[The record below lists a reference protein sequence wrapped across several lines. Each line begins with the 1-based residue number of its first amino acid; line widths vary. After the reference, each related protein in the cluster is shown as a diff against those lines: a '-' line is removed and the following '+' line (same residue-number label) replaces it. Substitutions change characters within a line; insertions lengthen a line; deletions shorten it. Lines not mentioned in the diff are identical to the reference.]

1 MPSFDDLKAGV
12 PNAWR
17 FTPTWMREL
26 INEIQATTIDLDTE
40 QTLENK
46 SFDTVGFLHQGSTP
60 ANPALGFTK
69 MYIKSDG
76 NPYILS
82 SAGVERG
89 MLFPSVFT
97 SNSIGTFNDFAF
109 GNASLI
115 RMTNAGTTVLQ
126 GLLAGT
132 PGQTVKIVSAGS
144 GNVEIAHENAGS
156 AVANRIINTVTSAN
170 TILAAGKGYAIYI
183 YDGTSQRWR
192 LVEHR
197 QGASITYG
205 VTWTAVSVNP
215 AIGNGTLNGSY
226 FIDGNTVKIF
236 ISLTAGTTTT
246 FGTGAYRFSLPV
258 AGIAGKLSAMMSGI
272 ATDASAGLSYV
283 PAPAFISTT
292 SLALFSNGIGQYS
305 PTVPFT
311 WATGDVITFYAEYQ
325 VT

>member
-1 MPSFDDLKAGV
+1 MPSFNDLKNSV

-17 FTPTWMREL
+17 FSRSWLTEL
-26 INEIQATTIDLDTE
+26 INEIQATAVDTTTA

-46 SFDTVGFLHQGSTP
+46 SVDALGFLHQGVTP

-97 SNSIGTFNDFAF
+97 SNSVGTFNDFNF
-109 GNASLI
+109 SNASLI

-132 PGQTVKIVSAGS
+132 PGQIVTIVSAGS

-156 AVANRIINTVTSAN
+156 SAANRIINTVSSVN
-170 TILAAGKGYAIYI
+170 TPLAAGKGYATYQ

-192 LVEHR
+192 LINHR
-197 QGASITYG
+197 QGDMITYTP
-205 VTWTAVSVNP
+205 VWTAVSVNP
-215 AIGNGTLNGSY
+215 AIGNGTLTGNYLLDGSVVK
-226 FIDGNTVKIF
+226 FIIGLTVG
-236 ISLTAGTTTT
+236 STTT
-246 FGTGAYRFSLPV
+246 FGTGLWRFSLPIAAV
-258 AGIAGKLSAMMSGI
+258 APLTPHATALAFDTSGAISRLAMAIS
-272 ATDASAGLSYV
+272 
-283 PAPAFISTT
+283 ISTT
-292 SLALFSNGIGQYS
+292 TIALNGDNAGQFSA
-305 PTVPFT
+305 TVPFT
-311 WATGDVITFYAEYQ
+311 WATGDTINLYGEYN
-325 VT
+325 VV